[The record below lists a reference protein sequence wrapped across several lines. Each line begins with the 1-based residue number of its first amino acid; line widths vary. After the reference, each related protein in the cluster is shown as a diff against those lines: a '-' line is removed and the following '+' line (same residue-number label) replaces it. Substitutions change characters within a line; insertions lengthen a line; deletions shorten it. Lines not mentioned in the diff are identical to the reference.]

1 MTFWEGLWWQIGLD
15 LPGAVGVLLASIVLY
30 LVFTTILQVAGQ
42 RLSAN
47 PSVLSV
53 AVMALLGALTAR
65 AILGNSPTLVGGLIA
80 VATLLVMEYALGSVR
95 FGATRRFAL
104 RGPRPTVVMI
114 HGHMLTWQLRQVGL
128 LEVQLLAQLRRA
140 GVRHVADADL
150 VIMEPRGGLTIVRR
164 GETIDR
170 RMVRDVRGI
179 GIVPRSI
186 LR

>member
-1 MTFWEGLWWQIGLD
+1 M
-15 LPGAVGVLLASIVLY
+15 
-30 LVFTTILQVAGQ
+30 
-42 RLSAN
+42 
-47 PSVLSV
+47 
-53 AVMALLGALTAR
+53 
-65 AILGNSPTLVGGLIA
+65 
-80 VATLLVMEYALGSVR
+80 
-95 FGATRRFAL
+95 
-104 RGPRPTVVMI
+104 
-114 HGHMLTWQLRQVGL
+114 
-128 LEVQLLAQLRRA
+128 QLLAQLRRA